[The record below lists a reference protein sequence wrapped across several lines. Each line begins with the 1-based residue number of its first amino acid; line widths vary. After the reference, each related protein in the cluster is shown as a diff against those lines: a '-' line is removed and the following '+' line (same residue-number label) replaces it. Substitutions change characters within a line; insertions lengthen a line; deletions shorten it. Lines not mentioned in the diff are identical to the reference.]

1 MNELRW
7 KLGKLSKWWAWIT
20 KSELSKYINVARELG
35 KNAEAKVEKEA
46 GRMKIVIDKY
56 WYSPEYVLWYDMADK
71 LYKNWTTSTQETT
84 NFYTK
89 YANTAPWVWKRRP
102 FWARNQWNIQLSNWQ
117 SFEW

>member
-71 LYKNWTTSTQETT
+71 VYKYTEISWWTNIPRSWWSSDWWIVTPNWYNISSSWD
-84 NFYTK
+84 NF
-89 YANTAPWVWKRRP
+89 
-102 FWARNQWNIQLSNWQ
+102 S
-117 SFEW
+117 

>member
-71 LYKNWTTSTQETT
+71 LYKYPETSWGSNIPSQWTTIWDTT
-84 NFYTK
+84 LTDWWEVSGSWDDFN
-89 YANTAPWVWKRRP
+89 
-102 FWARNQWNIQLSNWQ
+102 
-117 SFEW
+117 